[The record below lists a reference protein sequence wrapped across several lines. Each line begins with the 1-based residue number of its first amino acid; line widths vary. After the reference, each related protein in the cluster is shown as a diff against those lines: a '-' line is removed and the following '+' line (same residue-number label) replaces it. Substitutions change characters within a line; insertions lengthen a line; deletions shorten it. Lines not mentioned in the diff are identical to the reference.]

1 MQQRMEMLPKK
12 QRNKMMK
19 LSQIPGQSLD
29 PDQNMAFL
37 SAAQYDSAK
46 RDTNASM
53 AMHNDAAS
61 IQTQNATIKNYQMQ
75 EITFLSDLTIW

>member
-1 MQQRMEMLPKK
+1 MTSSQQIIMQQRMEMLPKK

-37 SAAQYDSAK
+37 SAA
-46 RDTNASM
+46 
-53 AMHNDAAS
+53 
-61 IQTQNATIKNYQMQ
+61 
-75 EITFLSDLTIW
+75 